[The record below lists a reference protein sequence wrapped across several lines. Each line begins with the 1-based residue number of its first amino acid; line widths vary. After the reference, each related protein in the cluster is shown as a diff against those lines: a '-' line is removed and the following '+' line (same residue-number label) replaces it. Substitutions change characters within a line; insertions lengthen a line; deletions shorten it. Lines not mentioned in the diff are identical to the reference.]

1 MCGLLQTTSSPKVK
15 VSKKQI
21 FYVESN
27 TAEAEGYV
35 DHYGRQKK
43 LTTLIRVDI
52 WTPLYVV
59 NHSSLRNTV
68 D

>member
-27 TAEAEGYV
+27 TGESEGYV
-35 DHYGRQKK
+35 DQYGRQEK